1 METLY
6 DSQKQSLKIAV
17 AHHDGNNVRNYVC
30 QKKPLSNQLWME
42 IFPWKSFC
50 QTETWNMN
58 MKKKLLLMRSSKIV
72 NEKFSLKTLWGKSL
86 SNWNMEKIAMA
97 IMNGNTGNSFCKLK
111 RNYCWINC
119 KVKETSHEKE
129 ATIKETVNKHLI
141 VETFSGKSLSNRNM
155 EKTEKSNYWWIDC
168 QNQSLKI
175 AVAHHDRNNVPTI
188 IFVNVKKTTIKLMVN
203 ENISMKICLSNWN
216 K

>member
-72 NEKFSLKTLWGKSL
+72 NERFSLKTLWGKSL

-119 KVKETSHEKE
+119 KVKETTHEKE
-129 ATIKETVNKHLI
+129 ATIKEIVNKHLI
-141 VETFSGKSLSNRNM
+141 V
-155 EKTEKSNYWWIDC
+155 
-168 QNQSLKI
+168 
-175 AVAHHDRNNVPTI
+175 H
-188 IFVNVKKTTIKLMVN
+188 
-203 ENISMKICLSNWN
+203 
-216 K
+216 